1 MDSINSFKAQAEQ
14 KIKVADHL
22 LSTTYSFVKEPKLL
36 VSVIENLYHAL
47 EYAMT
52 GLLEH
57 EKNMHTISDYGT
69 SFEEKF
75 EIFRRKLAPKHDISK
90 ELLGFITELKNTLEE
105 HKKSSLEFAKKE
117 KFVISDNDYNLRTLS
132 VDEVKKKLVQTKKY
146 VDELFAL
153 VKK

>member
-1 MDSINSFKAQAEQ
+1 
-14 KIKVADHL
+14 
-22 LSTTYSFVKEPKLL
+22 
-36 VSVIENLYHAL
+36 
-47 EYAMT
+47 
-52 GLLEH
+52 
-57 EKNMHTISDYGT
+57 MHTISDYGT